1 MSTLFID
8 TSYNQTIGLLGNEG
22 TWTARKTLIG
32 QKSSSILHAEL
43 HTLLLSE
50 GKKPADITNVLYV
63 AGPGFYT
70 GLRIAHGL
78 ADMLRIEGRTLRNFY
93 NFEIPR
99 LLGVAEYTW
108 VTKAYRGEIFVHK
121 CTLESDE
128 TVLLSEKEFMARAWN
143 GTVYIHHTSALDAV
157 MNEKIP
163 QALSTEELMF
173 DRIQEIVGAVKHTSR
188 VRDLYY
194 FRPPEEEF
202 KPSL

>member
-22 TWTARKTLIG
+22 TWTARKTLDG

-43 HTLLLSE
+43 HALLLSVN
-50 GKKPADITNVLYV
+50 KKPADITDVLYV

-99 LLGVAEYTW
+99 LLGVIDYTW
-108 VTKAYRGEIFVHK
+108 ITKAYRGEIFIYQNG
-121 CTLESDE
+121 EAF
-128 TVLLSEKEFMARAWN
+128 LLSEKDFLARSWD
-143 GTVYIHHTSALDAV
+143 GVVYIHHTSALDAV

-163 QALSTEELMF
+163 HALATEALMF
-173 DRIQEIVGAVKHTSR
+173 ERINEISQVLQQTPQ

-202 KPSL
+202 KPSV

>member
-22 TWTARKTLIG
+22 TWTARKTLDG

-43 HTLLLSE
+43 HALLLAVDQ
-50 GKKPADITNVLYV
+50 KPADITDVLYV

-78 ADMLRIEGRTLRNFY
+78 ADMLRIEGRALRNFY
-93 NFEIPR
+93 NFEIPH
-99 LLGVAEYTW
+99 LLGVNDYTW
-108 VTKAYRGEIFVHK
+108 VTKAYRGEIFVYK
-121 CTLESDE
+121 SGE
-128 TVLLSEKEFMARAWN
+128 TFLLSEKDFLARNWDGA
-143 GTVYIHHTSALDAV
+143 VYIHHSSALDAV
-157 MNEKIP
+157 MNAKIP
-163 QALSTEELMF
+163 HAIATETLMF
-173 DRIQEIVGAVKHTSR
+173 DRIKDISQMIKQTPQ

-202 KPSL
+202 KPSV

>member
-22 TWTARKTLIG
+22 TWIARKTLAG

-43 HTLLLSE
+43 HALLLSV
-50 GKKPADITNVLYV
+50 GMKPADITEVLYV

-78 ADMLRIEGRTLRNFY
+78 ADMLRIEGRALRNFY
-93 NFEIPR
+93 NFEIPS
-99 LLGVAEYTW
+99 LLGAVDYTW
-108 VTKAYRGEIFVHK
+108 VTKAYRGEIFVYQK
-121 CTLESDE
+121 GATF
-128 TVLLSEKEFMARAWN
+128 LLSEKEFFARSWDGA
-143 GTVYIHHTSALDAV
+143 VFIHHPSALDAA

-163 QALSTEELMF
+163 HALATETLMF
-173 DRIQEIVGAVKHTSR
+173 DRIKEISQVLKQTPQ

-202 KPSL
+202 KPSV

>member
-22 TWTARKTLIG
+22 TWTALKTLEG

-43 HTLLLSE
+43 HAMLTAA
-50 GKKPADITNVLYV
+50 GHKPSVISDVLYV

-78 ADMLRIEGRTLRNFY
+78 ADMMRLEGRKLLNLY
-93 NFEIPR
+93 NFEIPL
-99 LLGVAEYTW
+99 LLGISEYTW
-108 VTKAYRGEIFVHK
+108 ITKAYRGEIFVYQSGK
-121 CTLESDE
+121 TF
-128 TVLLSEKEFMARAWN
+128 LLSEKDFLTRDWSGA
-143 GTVYIHHTSALDAV
+143 VYIHHPSALDEV
-157 MNEKIP
+157 MRGKIP
-163 QALSTEELMF
+163 QALATEDLLLT
-173 DRIQEIVGAVKHTSR
+173 RTQEIKAALLKKATLHE
-188 VRDLYY
+188 LYY

>member
-8 TSYNQTIGLLGNEG
+8 TSYNQTIGLLGSEG
-22 TWTARKTLIG
+22 TWTARKTLDG

-43 HTLLLSE
+43 HALLLSA
-50 GKKPADITNVLYV
+50 GKKPADITDVLYV

-78 ADMLRIEGRTLRNFY
+78 ADMLRIEGRALRNFY

-99 LLGVAEYTW
+99 LLGVSDYTW
-108 VTKAYRGEIFVHK
+108 ITKAYRGEIFVYQNG
-121 CTLESDE
+121 E
-128 TVLLSEKEFMARAWN
+128 TFLLSEKDFLARGWDGA
-143 GTVYIHHTSALDAV
+143 VYIHHTSALDAV

-163 QALSTEELMF
+163 QALATEALMF
-173 DRIQEIVGAVKHTSR
+173 DRIKEISQVLQQTPQ

-202 KPSL
+202 KPSV